1 MKTEYIVGIGELLWD
16 VLPDGRRLGGAP
28 ANFAY
33 HVSQFGLK
41 SVVVSAVGRDE
52 AGDAAVREL
61 EAMST
66 HPFPDSESDRSDG
79 SWYSAESGLPEKSGL
94 PVKSVSSWLV
104 SGGFYTL
111 IDKVDSPTGTVDIR
125 LDAAG
130 VPQYNIRMPVAWDS
144 ISWTPALRQLASRTR
159 AVCFGTLSRRSPVSR
174 RTISEFVDAV
184 PRVEGYWR
192 ILDINL
198 RQQFYGR
205 DIVLHALSQCNV
217 LKINDEELAVL
228 SGMLSLSGD
237 DILSLCRDIMQRYG
251 LKILILTCGV
261 RGSYVFSSIGRDVS
275 FIGTPKVVVA
285 DTVGA
290 GDSFTAA
297 FTSALIRGLPIPD
310 AHRLAVNVSAYVCT
324 CQGAMP
330 PLPEDLRSMRSG
342 TEEVVMGLSE
352 L

>member
-61 EAMST
+61 EAMSA

-79 SWYSAESGLPEKSGL
+79 SWYSAESGLP
-94 PVKSVSSWLV
+94 VKSVTSWLV

-125 LDAAG
+125 LDADG
-130 VPQYNIRMPVAWDS
+130 VPQYDIRMPVAWDS

-237 DILSLCRDIMQRYG
+237 DIPSLCRDIMQRYG
-251 LKILILTCGV
+251 LKVLILTCGV

-310 AHRLAVNVSAYVCT
+310 AHRLAVNVSAYV
-324 CQGAMP
+324 
-330 PLPEDLRSMRSG
+330 EDLRSMRSG

>member
-79 SWYSAESGLPEKSGL
+79 SWYSAESGLP
-94 PVKSVSSWLV
+94 VKSVSSWLV

-130 VPQYNIRMPVAWDS
+130 VPQYDIRMPVAWDS
-144 ISWTPALRQLASRTR
+144 ISWTPALRQLASRTELCASELSPA
-159 AVCFGTLSRRSPVSR
+159 AVLCQDVLFPNLSMRFPVWKDIGVYSISIFASSSMAVTLSS
-174 RTISEFVDAV
+174 
-184 PRVEGYWR
+184 
-192 ILDINL
+192 
-198 RQQFYGR
+198 
-205 DIVLHALSQCNV
+205 
-217 LKINDEELAVL
+217 
-228 SGMLSLSGD
+228 ML
-237 DILSLCRDIMQRYG
+237 
-251 LKILILTCGV
+251 
-261 RGSYVFSSIGRDVS
+261 
-275 FIGTPKVVVA
+275 
-285 DTVGA
+285 
-290 GDSFTAA
+290 
-297 FTSALIRGLPIPD
+297 
-310 AHRLAVNVSAYVCT
+310 
-324 CQGAMP
+324 
-330 PLPEDLRSMRSG
+330 
-342 TEEVVMGLSE
+342 
-352 L
+352 